1 MNYDGWK
8 NSIRNQ
14 GMQSRVGKKKASKL
28 GVSFKKAQN
37 GAGDGTVA
45 RTGSGSGIII
55 IKKNKVK
62 IQNTVLKII

>member
-1 MNYDGWK
+1 
-8 NSIRNQ
+8 
-14 GMQSRVGKKKASKL
+14 VGKKKASKL

-45 RTGSGSGIII
+45 RAGSGSGIIL
-55 IKKNKVK
+55 IKINKVK